1 MILRQLYL
9 SSVGSGARRTSPQ
22 TASRRHASLLA
33 FVRRYAPS
41 NAATRQPGLR
51 PVRKTNVAA
60 IYHAPHA
67 PYSVAYFAKAPPS
80 RFLTSLTLVAN
91 RVSLFLGKP
100 ARIDSFY
107 PNKKIDH
114 IIGHGLFF

>member
-1 MILRQLYL
+1 MIQGINEQLVIRQRDVILRQLSL

-51 PVRKTNVAA
+51 PVRKIVYWLKKDRTKMVRSFFNRQLS
-60 IYHAPHA
+60 ILPGR
-67 PYSVAYFAKAPPS
+67 FQPS
-80 RFLTSLTLVAN
+80 TFDV
-91 RVSLFLGKP
+91 
-100 ARIDSFY
+100 
-107 PNKKIDH
+107 
-114 IIGHGLFF
+114 